1 MSIIN
6 QRVMQKFC
14 HNCGKQMVV
23 GAKFCPYCGT
33 SLSSLSATPTSS
45 TPATPAAKPQGQ
57 FAPFAV
63 GRDDDDDED
72 NYIDKLQHV
81 DIRQSELHV
90 DIVKDRPIGET
101 VGSVMSQ
108 PIRPES
114 IEKSE
119 RPAQNQNAED
129 FKKSFQQE
137 AGTLRH
143 ENK

>member
-1 MSIIN
+1 
-6 QRVMQKFC
+6 
-14 HNCGKQMVV
+14 MVV

-57 FAPFAV
+57 FAPFAAE
-63 GRDDDDDED
+63 RDEDDDDS
-72 NYIDKLQHV
+72 YLDKMTHV
-81 DIRQSELHV
+81 DIRQTELHV
-90 DIVKDRPIGET
+90 DIVRDRPIGET

-114 IEKSE
+114 IESSE
-119 RPAQNQNAED
+119 RPAQQQNAED

-137 AGTLRH
+137 AGTLRNEKH
-143 ENK
+143 